1 MVYFKKFTSFFIIL
15 ILFDICE
22 TYVIINLKKLEK
34 NSDKNVEY
42 TPEVFIEHLYNK
54 YYGLL
59 NVGYPPQKTEVQF
72 SLNYYGLSFQE
83 DVCLTSNFYD
93 KNKSVTLSQTT
104 NYAEYSYL
112 KNIIVVY
119 ETIEFPIYNSTSKQT
134 NYKTIPNYKLIYNKT
149 IANESKSEEILDKNI
164 SSKTCLIYSFKLSCP
179 RNEYICISTPP
190 FLRQNGLTKS
200 DNFNFIYYT
209 QKEKST
215 NGGYDAAIL
224 IGENPHEYNSEKYNE
239 KTYLK
244 TNALQMILE
253 LGWIFEFK
261 NYAFLNNGTK
271 VEFGVTSLDKKV
283 KGWLLFDLDIIIGV
297 KDYLNFIKTN
307 YFDNYQK
314 ECTFKLIDHRY
325 TVYWCDKNF
334 DTKNFPTIFFHSLDF
349 DYIFELTYKDLF
361 EIRGDKKYFLIVF
374 DKVSNYP
381 WKFGRL
387 FMQKYFFNFET
398 DSRQIGFYNNNITL
412 NNGGNEEKN
421 KYKIYF
427 WVLFGVIIII
437 LGVGGYFIVNLIR
450 KRNRKKR
457 ANELVDDDF
466 EYKEDMNNN
475 KNEGIL
481 KEDDKNNNDNLLIN

>member
-1 MVYFKKFTSFFIIL
+1 MEYFKKFTSFFIIL

-72 SLNYYGLSFQE
+72 SLDYYGLSFQE

-119 ETIEFPIYNSTSKQT
+119 ETIEFPVYNSTSKQT

-271 VEFGVTSLDKKV
+271 VEFGITSLDKKV

-307 YFDNYQK
+307 YFDNY
-314 ECTFKLIDHRY
+314 
-325 TVYWCDKNF
+325 F
-334 DTKNFPTIFFHSLDF
+334 DIKNFPTIFFHSLDF
-349 DYIFELTYKDLF
+349 GYKFELTYKDHF